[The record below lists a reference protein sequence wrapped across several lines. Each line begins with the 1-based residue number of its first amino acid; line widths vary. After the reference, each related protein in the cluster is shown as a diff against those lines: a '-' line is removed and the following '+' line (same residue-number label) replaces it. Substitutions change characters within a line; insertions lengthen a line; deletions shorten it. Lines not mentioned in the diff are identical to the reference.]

1 MRIVLS
7 LCPLISFAAAL
18 TAQTPRVVVLDM
30 LLDNSV
36 V

>member
-1 MRIVLS
+1 MRQALS
-7 LCPLISFAAAL
+7 LCFLTAFAAAL